1 MPDTSRSGLAEPP
14 AAPSVSLEQMT
25 AGVAHDFNNLLS
37 VILVCAGEIAEGE
50 VGTEERS
57 RAAEIREAAERGAE
71 LSRRLLDRRSGG
83 AGRSAFD
90 SRRRGAR
97 GARERCCAGRS
108 VLASSSTWTPRTYL
122 PDARIAPGEL
132 QRMLINLVANS
143 RDAMPEGGTVR
154 IRAGLA
160 EIGPGDPALGV
171 GWYVRVAVIDDGVGM
186 SADVAYRAAQAY
198 FTTKG
203 RGAGTG
209 LGLAT
214 VAGLARAAGGD
225 LRIDSAPGLGTT
237 VSFFLPAVDSQ
248 GGLLSLARHVA

>member
-1 MPDTSRSGLAEPP
+1 MPDTSKSGLAEPP
-14 AAPSVSLEQMT
+14 ATPSVGLEQMT

-71 LSRRLLDRRSGG
+71 LSRRLLIADPARPEEPAKTAAASALADSCSLLRRTLGPG
-83 AGRSAFD
+83 IELDLSA
-90 SRRRGAR
+90 
-97 GARERCCAGRS
+97 EEH
-108 VLASSSTWTPRTYL
+108 L
-122 PDARIAPGEL
+122 PDALITPGEL

-171 GWYVRVAVIDDGVGM
+171 GWYVRVAVIDNGVGM

-225 LRIDSAPGLGTT
+225 LRIDSVPGLGTT

-248 GGLLSLARHVA
+248 GLPLSLLRRAA